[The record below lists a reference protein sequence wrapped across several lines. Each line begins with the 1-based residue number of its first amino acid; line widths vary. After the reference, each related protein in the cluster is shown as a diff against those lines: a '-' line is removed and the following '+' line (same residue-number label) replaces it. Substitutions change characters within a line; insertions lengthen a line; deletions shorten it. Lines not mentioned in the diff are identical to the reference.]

1 MPGFR
6 LIRAGLVI
14 SPLKNVGCV
23 KEWFLAGLCHFSV
36 LLHTLGGNVST
47 SPRSNVS
54 RFGKTTARLL
64 RQSGRWANPRQV
76 KAESLCLLLQLSY
89 TFEFFF
95 FQIRKSQKARVR
107 VLSRWVPF
115 SSTAVP
121 PLVPPQGCR
130 RPGSLMLG
138 AHEQLRRSHQPEAP
152 SCHRAGSARELH
164 AASGYRW
171 VIRFP
176 VLPSPAE
183 GSHTHRF
190 VIFQCRRSE
199 ALQSRAG
206 RAALLWGGILWGE
219 PVSLPPPAS
228 GRPPLPSSPS
238 AV

>member
-1 MPGFR
+1 M
-6 LIRAGLVI
+6 
-14 SPLKNVGCV
+14 
-23 KEWFLAGLCHFSV
+23 
-36 LLHTLGGNVST
+36 
-47 SPRSNVS
+47 
-54 RFGKTTARLL
+54 
-64 RQSGRWANPRQV
+64 
-76 KAESLCLLLQLSY
+76 
-89 TFEFFF
+89 
-95 FQIRKSQKARVR
+95 
-107 VLSRWVPF
+107 LSRWVPF

-199 ALQSRAG
+199 ALQSCAG

-219 PVSLPPPAS
+219 PVSLPLPAS
-228 GRPPLPSSPS
+228 ERPPLPVFTVSRVAAFTPPS
-238 AV
+238 DSDPGCLFHWWSRGRAAAFLFWCFGAYRGDSA